1 MILAAS
7 ELLLTR
13 STYFLEQ
20 LQSLLESVSC
30 FTVEQQV
37 RLWRIVQDWTVAAG
51 DRDKAALRETLR
63 RFVFR
68 QKRRGQAADEAET
81 AFRSLEPTG
90 LHERHRWLFDKHWL
104 DFAADELGDH
114 PDHEIRQQR
123 TDERRLAALNEIVA
137 AEGDDGLFRF
147 ALTVKIPGLIA
158 RTEER
163 RVGKE
168 CVSTCRSRW

>member
-68 QKRRGQAADEAET
+68 QKRRGQAADEAAT

-90 LHERHRWLFDKHWL
+90 LHERHRWLFDKPWL
-104 DFAADELGDH
+104 DFAAAELGDH
-114 PDHEIRQQR
+114 PNHEIRQTR
-123 TDERRLAALNEIVA
+123 PDEPPPAAPTQIVTA
-137 AEGDDGLFRF
+137 
-147 ALTVKIPGLIA
+147 K
-158 RTEER
+158 
-163 RVGKE
+163 
-168 CVSTCRSRW
+168 